1 MYTLL
6 FLLIAICVLAVLRD
20 WSDRSRMLLWAG
32 TLVVTALAFLP
43 HVIDHTFRLA
53 L

>member
-6 FLLIAICVLAVLRD
+6 FLLIFLCVMTVLRGRP
-20 WSDRSRMLLWAG
+20 DRSRMLLWAG
-32 TLVVTALAFLP
+32 TLIVTTIAFLP
-43 HVIDHTFRLA
+43 HVITHTFHIA